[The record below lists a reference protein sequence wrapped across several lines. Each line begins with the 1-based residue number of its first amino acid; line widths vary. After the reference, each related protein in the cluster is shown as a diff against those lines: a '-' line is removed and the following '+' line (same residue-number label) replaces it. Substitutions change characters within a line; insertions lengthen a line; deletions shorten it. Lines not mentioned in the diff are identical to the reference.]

1 MRATLRSILQTLRRL
16 LLPKRSD
23 IETESGTPEPK
34 PEEEQ
39 KSPEALPDSVTIVND
54 ILRQIETA
62 EKDDDKKTRRNPGKE
77 EWRIFQTDFIYAYH
91 FLLSLPHVSHE
102 RMQNRVRAGIITFT
116 LPLADGCIAEL
127 TDNSRHI
134 KADGVLRVTDGKREL
149 IKVLFIDNSQ
159 NNDNHQQ
166 RKE

>member
-1 MRATLRSILQTLRRL
+1 MAFAEKERQRNREWDTRTEAGRRT
-16 LLPKRSD
+16 KV
-23 IETESGTPEPK
+23 
-34 PEEEQ
+34 
-39 KSPEALPDSVTIVND
+39 PEALPDSVTIVND

-62 EKDDDKKTRRNPGKE
+62 EKDDGKKTRRNPGKE

-127 TDNSRHI
+127 TDNSRRI
-134 KADGVLRVTDGKREL
+134 KADGVIRVRDGSRE
-149 IKVLFIDNSQ
+149 IIRVLFVEGQAGTIQSSTK
-159 NNDNHQQ
+159 
-166 RKE
+166 KE